1 MVEMGTKLKIC
12 GITNLDDAELAAG
25 AGAWAVGLVFHPAS
39 PRRCATDMAAVIG
52 ATLKRRCEVVGVF
65 VNAPLDE
72 VAATADAAALTIV
85 QLHGEEGPA
94 FCAEARRRTGL
105 PVIKVARVRNSAS
118 IRSLAAYK
126 TDYHLLDAFVPGKVG
141 GTGERFDWTL
151 AAEHPGVPPVLVS
164 GGIRPDNVREAIET
178 VRPFAIDVASGVEV
192 VPGRKDPE
200 RLEALF
206 EAVREATPA
215 EV

>member
-1 MVEMGTKLKIC
+1 LEAAAWIEESKRDGEARQPPGECHRRQPEQPSTRPDPLSRERRASPPLRPFASFPNDSPRAAPTSPGRASFTMVEMRTKLKIC

-39 PRRCATDMAAVIG
+39 PRRCTADMAAVIG

-94 FCAEARRRTGL
+94 
-105 PVIKVARVRNSAS
+105 
-118 IRSLAAYK
+118 
-126 TDYHLLDAFVPGKVG
+126 
-141 GTGERFDWTL
+141 
-151 AAEHPGVPPVLVS
+151 
-164 GGIRPDNVREAIET
+164 
-178 VRPFAIDVASGVEV
+178 
-192 VPGRKDPE
+192 
-200 RLEALF
+200 
-206 EAVREATPA
+206 
-215 EV
+215 

>member
-1 MVEMGTKLKIC
+1 MVEMETKVKIC

-39 PRRCATDMAAVIG
+39 PRRCSSDTAAVIG

-72 VAATADAAALTIV
+72 LVATADSAALTIV

-94 FCAEARRRTGL
+94 FCAEVRRRTGL
-105 PVIKVARVRNSAS
+105 PVMKVARVRDAAS
-118 IRSLAAYK
+118 IRALAAYK
-126 TDYHLLDAFVPGKVG
+126 TDYHLLDAYVPAKAG

-151 AAEHPGVPPVLVS
+151 AAEHSGVPPLLVS
-164 GGIRPDNVREAIET
+164 GGVTPDNVREAIVT
-178 VRPFAIDVASGVEV
+178 LRPFGVDVSSGVEV

-200 RLEALF
+200 RLAALF

>member
-1 MVEMGTKLKIC
+1 MVEMPTRVKIC
-12 GITNLDDAELAAG
+12 GTTNLDDAELAAA

-39 PRRCATDMAAVIG
+39 PRRCAIDTAAVIG

-72 VAATADAAALTIV
+72 VVVTADAAELTIL
-85 QLHGEEGPA
+85 QLHGDEGPA

-105 PVIKVARVRNSAS
+105 PVIKAVRVRDSAS
-118 IRSLAAYK
+118 IRALTAYK
-126 TDYHLLDAFVPGKVG
+126 TDYHLLDAFVPGKAG
-141 GTGERFDWTL
+141 GTGERFDWAL
-151 AAEHPGVPPVLVS
+151 AAGHPGVPPVLVS

-178 VRPFAIDVASGVEV
+178 LRPFAIDVASGVEV
-192 VPGRKDPE
+192 VPGRKDSE

-215 EV
+215 GV